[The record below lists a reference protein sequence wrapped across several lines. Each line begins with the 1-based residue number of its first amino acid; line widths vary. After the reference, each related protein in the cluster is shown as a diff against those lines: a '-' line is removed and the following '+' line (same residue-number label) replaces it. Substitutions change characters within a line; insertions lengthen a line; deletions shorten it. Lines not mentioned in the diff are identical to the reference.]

1 MFSQNAIAKVDAI
14 VADNPGQS
22 LDDLVAAKKINAD
35 QKAQVLKKP
44 TLQASVAQIEEQLS
58 QYRQFG
64 AQYEERLVNQKA
76 ELEKA
81 HKEQLENVREK
92 VMAEAMESAEEEFR
106 ERLLVLSRFLR
117 AAAAMRRTG
126 DETSSDSRAFEGALL
141 QVYGGTDEAVTAMLK
156 LIHGADEKVPSVD
169 VEPLDVTCRCL

>member
-1 MFSQNAIAKVDAI
+1 
-14 VADNPGQS
+14 
-22 LDDLVAAKKINAD
+22 
-35 QKAQVLKKP
+35 
-44 TLQASVAQIEEQLS
+44 
-58 QYRQFG
+58 
-64 AQYEERLVNQKA
+64 
-76 ELEKA
+76 
-81 HKEQLENVREK
+81 
-92 VMAEAMESAEEEFR
+92 MAEAMESAEEEFR